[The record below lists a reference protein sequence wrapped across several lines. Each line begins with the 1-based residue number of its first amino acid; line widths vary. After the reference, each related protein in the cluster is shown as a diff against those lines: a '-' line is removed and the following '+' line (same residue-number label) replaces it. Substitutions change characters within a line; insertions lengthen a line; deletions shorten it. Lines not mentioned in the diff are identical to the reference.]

1 MRFIRLFLLFLPRE
15 GGKGRDV
22 LFFFFFQLFIAFCY
36 LIPYLFLKISGK
48 GLDFGVLHSAL
59 ILLMYGSVMKEG
71 KGVDILASLCN
82 MHNTSE
88 DELRE
93 TMEKANNLIADI
105 LKKTPRPASECRGE
119 NMENIDTGY

>member
-1 MRFIRLFLLFLPRE
+1 MIPSLFL
-15 GGKGRDV
+15 
-22 LFFFFFQLFIAFCY
+22 
-36 LIPYLFLKISGK
+36 LKISGK

-59 ILLMYGSVMKEG
+59 IFLSYGSVMKEG
-71 KGVDILASLCN
+71 KCMDILASLCN

-105 LKKTPRPASECRGE
+105 LKKTPHPASECRGE
-119 NMENIDTGY
+119 NMENIDAGY

>member
-1 MRFIRLFLLFLPRE
+1 
-15 GGKGRDV
+15 
-22 LFFFFFQLFIAFCY
+22 
-36 LIPYLFLKISGK
+36 
-48 GLDFGVLHSAL
+48 
-59 ILLMYGSVMKEG
+59 MKEG

-82 MHNTSE
+82 IHNTSE
-88 DELRE
+88 DELRK